1 MLDETTRYRLLKL
14 LQSNPEVSQRQVAEA
29 LGISVGKTNFCLR
42 ALLDKGLVKVRN
54 FRDSQNKMA
63 YAYYL
68 TPKGAQEKVRAT
80 ALFLQRNA
88 LPQIRFA
95 SHLPEAPV
103 AVRCDRRLIGQALTN
118 LLKNAAEAIDGRD
131 EPETGEL
138 PAGEITL
145 SLAEDADVVRIV
157 IEDNGRGLPKEDR
170 ARLTEPYVTTRSKGT
185 GLGLAIAKRVVEEM
199 DGEIALEPSP
209 EGRGTLAR
217 IMLPRWNAGVVAGDG
232 LA

>member
-80 ALFLQRNA
+80 ALFLQRK
-88 LPQIRFA
+88 LKEYQEIEREIEQ
-95 SHLPEAPV
+95 LKRD
-103 AVRCDRRLIGQALTN
+103 VRSDGSDR
-118 LLKNAAEAIDGRD
+118 K
-131 EPETGEL
+131 
-138 PAGEITL
+138 
-145 SLAEDADVVRIV
+145 
-157 IEDNGRGLPKEDR
+157 
-170 ARLTEPYVTTRSKGT
+170 Y
-185 GLGLAIAKRVVEEM
+185 GLGSDTREMKR
-199 DGEIALEPSP
+199 
-209 EGRGTLAR
+209 
-217 IMLPRWNAGVVAGDG
+217 
-232 LA
+232 